1 VSERRSRAAS
11 AETSARD
18 LDTATELDSS
28 MGDPDALAVRHA
40 IRQMMAD
47 IAVEAYQGTG
57 RDVDVRSG
65 VASDETVL
73 AGGSDGELEDV
84 AVAGSI
90 VR

>member
-47 IAVEAYQGTG
+47 IAVEAYQGT
-57 RDVDVRSG
+57 
-65 VASDETVL
+65 VL